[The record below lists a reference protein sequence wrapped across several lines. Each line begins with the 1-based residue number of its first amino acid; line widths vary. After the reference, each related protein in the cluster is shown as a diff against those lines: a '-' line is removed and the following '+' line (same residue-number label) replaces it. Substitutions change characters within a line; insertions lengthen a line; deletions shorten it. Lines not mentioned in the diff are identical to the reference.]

1 MIALNGK
8 EETMIQKK
16 LRSCPRFLLA
26 GTLFLGVVFSASCA
40 GAAES
45 ASSAARGRYLAGQGI
60 IVPPEEV
67 YTDSYIASIDYKYP
81 QPETDVG
88 VYLYNSS
95 GQMNRRGQEGIL
107 QIGLQG
113 KKLPYDSLP
122 PMNLAFVI
130 DTSDSMNE
138 EDKIAWVKESMA
150 VFMNK
155 IRDAD
160 SLALVSFNE
169 TARVLFESTRMDSPE
184 KRRRFLD
191 VVNALK
197 PQGGTDLEAGLKAG
211 YEQVLANY
219 RAGSVN
225 RVLFFSDGTEF
236 SGRLARAG
244 AQSGDIRVSL
254 LWNNRNDLDIHVI
267 TPRQEEIFY
276 GHPKDAAGGFLDV
289 DMNVRGETTK
299 PVENVFWAQGMAPQ
313 GQYRVYVQNYDYHE
327 RTREPTTFQVE
338 IKNGAST
345 VILREPF
352 RVWEGTVIPKFVP
365 LNTRAP
371 RRLNGKRP

>member
-1 MIALNGK
+1 MMGK
-8 EETMIQKK
+8 KPGT
-16 LRSCPRFLLA
+16 CPRALLVGA
-26 GTLFLGVVFSASCA
+26 LFVGLAFSASCA
-40 GAAES
+40 GAAQSGGS
-45 ASSAARGRYLAGQGI
+45 ATRGRYLAGRGI

-81 QPETDVG
+81 QPETNIG

-95 GQMNRRGQEGIL
+95 AQMNRRGQEGIL

-113 KKLPYDSLP
+113 KRLPFDSLP

-138 EDKIAWVKESMA
+138 EDKIAWVRESMA

-155 IRDAD
+155 IRDTD
-160 SLALVSFNE
+160 SLALVSFND

-191 VVNALK
+191 AVNGLR
-197 PQGGTDLEAGLKAG
+197 PEGGTDLEAGLKAG

-219 RAGSVN
+219 REASVN
-225 RVLFFSDGTEF
+225 RVFFFSDGTEF

-254 LWNNRNDLDIHVI
+254 LWNNRNDLDLHVV

-276 GHPKDAAGGFLDV
+276 GHTRDAAGGFLDV
-289 DMNVRGETTK
+289 DMNVNGETVK
-299 PVENVFWAQGMAPQ
+299 PVENIFWA
-313 GQYRVYVQNYDYHE
+313 
-327 RTREPTTFQVE
+327 
-338 IKNGAST
+338 
-345 VILREPF
+345 
-352 RVWEGTVIPKFVP
+352 
-365 LNTRAP
+365 
-371 RRLNGKRP
+371 